1 MTPARLGRRLLGI
14 VYAEHRFN
22 TVRVPWSVISVPTGR
37 SVFAGLAALEGI
49 LEEVA
54 SFVGGPLIMGVGQNG
69 SNQADDGSFVR
80 EPHTTRA
87 RV

>member
-1 MTPARLGRRLLGI
+1 LECDLGAYRSDLG
-14 VYAEHRFN
+14 V
-22 TVRVPWSVISVPTGR
+22 SDR